1 MNEIINEALAT
12 EAHKYHQAVLR
23 VTVEIKKNLWDL
35 AIVLKHIRD
44 NQLYKFYNDTWE
56 AYLASLNSSIS
67 RSFAHKLITNFEIWV
82 EEYTIPQDKLQDI
95 GSEKLYIAGTMI
107 SGQGLAS
114 EEVMEV
120 LEQARTL
127 SRSDLKQLKSG
138 EEYEPRCKVVTCPKC
153 GTEFKVM
160 L

>member
-1 MNEIINEALAT
+1 MNEVIDKEFGE

-35 AIVLKHIRD
+35 AIVLKHLRD
-44 NQLYKFYNDTWE
+44 NKLYTFYNDTWE

-82 EEYTIPQDKLQDI
+82 EELDVSPDKLQNIDT
-95 GSEKLYIAGTMI
+95 EKLYIAGSM
-107 SGQGLAS
+107 ANKDNY
-114 EEVMEV
+114 EEA

-127 SRSDLKQLKSG
+127 SRSDLRQLKSG
-138 EEYEPRCKVVTCPKC
+138 HEYEPRYKIVTCPKC
-153 GTEFKVM
+153 GEEFKVM